1 MLNQI
6 NNRRTAAL
14 HTLCSTIVMTIG
26 DINLVTIMLIIFLT
40 GLVHWSDSNS
50 NQFNERFNKLDTLRT
65 SLLSIYNRRIDN
77 IMNKALNNI

>member
-14 HTLCSTIVMTIG
+14 HTLYGTIVMTIG

-50 NQFNERFNKLDTLRT
+50 NQFNERLNKLDTLRT
-65 SLLSIYNRRIDN
+65 SLLSIHNRLMNN
-77 IMNKALNNI
+77 IINKALNNN

>member
-14 HTLCSTIVMTIG
+14 HTLCGTIVMTIG

-40 GLVHWSDSNS
+40 GLVHCSDSN
-50 NQFNERFNKLDTLRT
+50 QCNERLNKLDTLRT
-65 SLLSIYNRRIDN
+65 SLLSIHNRLMNN
-77 IMNKALNNI
+77 IINKALNNN

>member
-1 MLNQI
+1 
-6 NNRRTAAL
+6 
-14 HTLCSTIVMTIG
+14 
-26 DINLVTIMLIIFLT
+26 MLIIFLT